1 MANLRSR
8 SFQKIQ
14 CLNYLIKGM
23 NYMVNHGIKKL
34 DKYVIAGI
42 LLCIYKVLDCG
53 LNDII
58 ETVQ

>member
-1 MANLRSR
+1 
-8 SFQKIQ
+8 
-14 CLNYLIKGM
+14 M

-58 ETVQ
+58 ETEQ